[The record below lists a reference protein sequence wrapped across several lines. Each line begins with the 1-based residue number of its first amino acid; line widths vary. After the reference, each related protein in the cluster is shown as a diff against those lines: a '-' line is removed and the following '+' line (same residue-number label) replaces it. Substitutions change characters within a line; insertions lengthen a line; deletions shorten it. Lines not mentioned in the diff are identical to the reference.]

1 MRIIDKYLQRKK
13 RTYDTITPD
22 TFQELNWGKNYVF
35 ELISSNRVSL
45 IRPTKLSRGTYLQAD
60 FLTDQEKGAMSILLP
75 DSVKLMIHV

>member
-45 IRPTKLSRGTYLQAD
+45 IRSKIIQGDIPSGGLLNRPRKRGY
-60 FLTDQEKGAMSILLP
+60 EHPPS
-75 DSVKLMIHV
+75 